1 MNGRPFPW
9 RAALFAS
16 LAVNL
21 LLLGGMA
28 GGYAAGLRLDR
39 PHAAERPSG
48 SRGAFLRALPPGQ
61 RDAMRADLRRTW
73 RATRELREKSRA
85 VREEVRRLGSAEPY
99 DRAQMSAAFADMR
112 AADAAVQAAWH
123 DSMAQSL
130 SRLSADERRA
140 AIDAFIKEWGRPPGR
155 HGPRKEGN
163 RTVGQ

>member
-21 LLLGGMA
+21 LLLGGMV

-39 PHAAERPSG
+39 PHAAGRPSG
-48 SRGAFLRALPPGQ
+48 ARGAFLRALPPGQ

-73 RATRELREKSRA
+73 KATRELRERSRA
-85 VREEVRRLGSAEPY
+85 AREDVRRVASAETY
-99 DRAQMSAAFADMR
+99 DRAAMNGSFARMR

-123 DSMAQSL
+123 ESMAQSL
-130 SRLSADERRA
+130 SRLSAEERQA

-155 HGPRKEGN
+155 RGRPREGN
-163 RTVGQ
+163 RAVGQ